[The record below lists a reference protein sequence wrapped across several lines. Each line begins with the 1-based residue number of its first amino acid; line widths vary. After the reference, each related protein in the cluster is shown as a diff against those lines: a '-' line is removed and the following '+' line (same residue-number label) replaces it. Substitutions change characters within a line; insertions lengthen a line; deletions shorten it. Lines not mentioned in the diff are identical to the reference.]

1 MTREDRLGNSFS
13 LTFPEWVPPAVIE
26 AANQLNDELAKEKDP
41 TKAVQVLS
49 RLVSDPLMKRV
60 WQEVYRRKRIRHQSS
75 EEYLNPAS
83 TNVSRTAAFPRQ
95 ASDFR
100 ERGGEEN
107 VHNAELLEAEAAIIE
122 SESDPIFY
130 PPWSAQDRAAQLL
143 LRQAYRTALDNTPV
157 YLSHLEAKTND
168 LRKLAQELLTRVEIL
183 QAYHL
188 DQEARKLKKL
198 VEEIEEEAENIDP
211 YLDPQ
216 AGQRL
221 ARPRFPHI
229 DDPWVIVRKTPDV
242 QMRSFVMDLTIIT
255 LQLFGKSLHGTLAN
269 ITNVVFDRKDVTD
282 ERVRELLRTR
292 PTA

>member
-168 LRKLAQELLTRVEIL
+168 LRKIATWYTCEHNQCRFRQKRRDGRKSSRVAPDPPHGISPLMEGVRRS
-183 QAYHL
+183 YGVRTST
-188 DQEARKLKKL
+188 DFEAFFDSM
-198 VEEIEEEAENIDP
+198 A
-211 YLDPQ
+211 
-216 AGQRL
+216 A
-221 ARPRFPHI
+221 
-229 DDPWVIVRKTPDV
+229 VRNG
-242 QMRSFVMDLTIIT
+242 I
-255 LQLFGKSLHGTLAN
+255 
-269 ITNVVFDRKDVTD
+269 
-282 ERVRELLRTR
+282 
-292 PTA
+292 